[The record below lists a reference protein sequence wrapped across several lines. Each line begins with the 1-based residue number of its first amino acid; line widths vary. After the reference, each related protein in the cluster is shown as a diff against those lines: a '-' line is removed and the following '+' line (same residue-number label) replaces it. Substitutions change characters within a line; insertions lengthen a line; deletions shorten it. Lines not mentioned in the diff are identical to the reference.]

1 MAEIINSNQD
11 LKIYEIEK
19 HFKVFAGPGAGK
31 THLIIENIKN
41 IIQNSKKVDKDL
53 RKILCITYTNIAAD
67 EITKRLNNYNQYA
80 CVYTIHSFLYQN
92 VIKIF
97 QKQLKI
103 IIKEMYDI
111 DIPDNL
117 DIKVRREGESILSN
131 TTVDLVKEWIKGQIE
146 VEDVMLNKLTKKV
159 MINCVLSLEDRNKYP
174 FDNTK
179 DVPFLSDTSN
189 KKIPKEL

>member
-11 LKIYEIEK
+11 LKIYENEK

-53 RKILCITYTNIAAD
+53 RKILCITYTNIASD
-67 EITKRLNNYNQYA
+67 EITKRLTNYNQYTY
-80 CVYTIHSFLYQN
+80 VSTIHSFLYQN

-111 DIPDNL
+111 DIPDTVE
-117 DIKVRREGESILSN
+117 IKVRREGESILAN
-131 TTVDLVKEWIKGQIE
+131 TTVNLVKEWIKEQIE
-146 VEDVMLNKLTKKV
+146 IDDYALNKLTKK
-159 MINCVLSLEDRNKYP
+159 L
-174 FDNTK
+174 
-179 DVPFLSDTSN
+179 
-189 KKIPKEL
+189 